1 MSTATSGQAA
11 TAVRDKQPAYLAI
24 LNSDWLLVVLPVASI
39 ALWTAGLA
47 GVDPRSMNS
56 LGLVSLLGP
65 TNVLALLLLAA
76 GLIVGLYRDVRER
89 FLALQLVTFVALIH
103 ATPAVLYGT
112 VRYAWAWK
120 HVGIVDYILRHGAVD
135 PTINVSNV
143 YHNWPGFFAGS
154 ALLTSFVGRQDL
166 LTIASWAPFVF
177 NLINLVVLRFVL
189 RGLTEDKRLI
199 WLSLWFFFLINWVG
213 QDYFSPQA
221 MAYVLY
227 LACIGLLIRGVTG
240 WARLTLFIVLAS
252 AIAVSH
258 QLTPIMLFVAVT
270 GLVVLRRTSGW
281 YLPVIACVVPV
292 AWALTFA
299 RSYAV
304 PAVSDLLETFGKP
317 LQNADE
323 TLQRATVGNLAQ
335 GLVVW
340 GGRSVVALAVIVALV
355 GVWRSWRNHTVQWTA
370 LILMLLPG
378 ALLVITGFDG
388 EILFRVM
395 LFAAPFIAFNA
406 ATAIVPQ
413 GDRQA
418 PREMLAGVAILTVLF
433 LPGFL
438 LGYYGKERQNYFTPG
453 EVQAAA
459 WVSENAK
466 PGSLLV
472 EGSRNYPS
480 QFRNYE
486 NFSYVP
492 IDREPQGSWEAVIAD
507 PAGVL
512 SDWLGDPRYADSY
525 VLITRSQEIEV
536 DAQGPMPAGS
546 LQSIE
551 SALRRSSEFHV
562 ALDTGDATVFV
573 LRAR

>member
-1 MSTATSGQAA
+1 
-11 TAVRDKQPAYLAI
+11 
-24 LNSDWLLVVLPVASI
+24 
-39 ALWTAGLA
+39 
-47 GVDPRSMNS
+47 
-56 LGLVSLLGP
+56 
-65 TNVLALLLLAA
+65 
-76 GLIVGLYRDVRER
+76 
-89 FLALQLVTFVALIH
+89 
-103 ATPAVLYGT
+103 
-112 VRYAWAWK
+112 
-120 HVGIVDYILRHGAVD
+120 
-135 PTINVSNV
+135 
-143 YHNWPGFFAGS
+143 
-154 ALLTSFVGRQDL
+154 
-166 LTIASWAPFVF
+166 
-177 NLINLVVLRFVL
+177 
-189 RGLTEDKRLI
+189 
-199 WLSLWFFFLINWVG
+199 
-213 QDYFSPQA
+213 
-221 MAYVLY
+221 LY

-270 GLVVLRRTSGW
+270 GLVVLRRTRGW

-562 ALDTGDATVFV
+562 ALDTGDAAVFV
-573 LRAR
+573 LGAR